1 MFALCTKNHS
11 IQGDINTRWQCM
23 MYLIR
28 VTEQNLKI
36 SFAWN
41 SADAPPTRKTVC
53 KAVLPIAWWWKYN
66 FIHWTLPP
74 KHLSKYSF
82 PSLSNPLLPPLL
94 VLLPPKLPGE
104 VMLLTTP
111 SGEGGERMPLVYPN
125 PSFPESF
132 LPSPQ
137 SHSTSSHLRHLGW
150 NQAPT
155 SNAVKGRGP
164 RGCVFSQP
172 GDEGGQWRLAKGRQG
187 FKQRA

>member
-1 MFALCTKNHS
+1 MPHPPGKLCAKLYFLLLDDENIILYIEPS
-11 IQGDINTRWQCM
+11 
-23 MYLIR
+23 
-28 VTEQNLKI
+28 
-36 SFAWN
+36 
-41 SADAPPTRKTVC
+41 
-53 KAVLPIAWWWKYN
+53 
-66 FIHWTLPP
+66 PP

-172 GDEGGQWRLAKGRQG
+172 GDEGGQ
-187 FKQRA
+187 